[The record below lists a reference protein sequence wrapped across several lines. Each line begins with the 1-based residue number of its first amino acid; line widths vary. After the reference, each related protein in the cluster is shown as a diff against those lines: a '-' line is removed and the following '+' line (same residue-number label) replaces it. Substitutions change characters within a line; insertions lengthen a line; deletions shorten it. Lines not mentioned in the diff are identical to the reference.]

1 MKEVQQKERIL
12 YDSNYIKLRKMQTNS
27 ITIKSKKF
35 QTHLY
40 KKFQTHRLVQGE
52 GWEERITKDKRSS
65 GGGYVYHPACGEQL
79 SRCMH
84 ISKPSS

>member
-1 MKEVQQKERIL
+1 
-12 YDSNYIKLRKMQTNS
+12 MQTNS
-27 ITIKSKKF
+27 IMTKSKKF

-40 KKFQTHRLVQGE
+40 WQYHLVPGE
-52 GWEERITKDKRSS
+52 GWEERITKGKRSS
-65 GGGYVYHPACGEQL
+65 GGGYVYRPACDEQL